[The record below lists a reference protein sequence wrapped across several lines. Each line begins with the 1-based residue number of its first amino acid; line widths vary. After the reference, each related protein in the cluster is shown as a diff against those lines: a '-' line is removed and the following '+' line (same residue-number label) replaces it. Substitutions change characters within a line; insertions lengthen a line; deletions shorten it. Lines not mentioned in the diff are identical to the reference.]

1 MSKERIKI
9 APEMFDIM
17 PEEYQDL
24 VERATYGK
32 DGRGW
37 KDIGTSKELIE
48 EHSLCAGCPGV
59 HGVSVHP
66 GIVARSQRI
75 P

>member
-9 APEMFDIM
+9 APEMYDIM

-32 DGRGW
+32 
-37 KDIGTSKELIE
+37 
-48 EHSLCAGCPGV
+48 
-59 HGVSVHP
+59 
-66 GIVARSQRI
+66 
-75 P
+75 

>member
-24 VERATYGK
+24 VYERATMVMNTAG
-32 DGRGW
+32 GRISG
-37 KDIGTSKELIE
+37 
-48 EHSLCAGCPGV
+48 P
-59 HGVSVHP
+59 
-66 GIVARSQRI
+66 RRN
-75 P
+75 